1 MEVKSLCWHHKL
13 PVLCVNY
20 ISVKV
25 GGEETPKHDVCG
37 ISKPIPPGLI
47 NTAPNDEYFLGML
60 SPDAP
65 KFSVHTLLSHKFS
78 VHTLLSYAAV
88 KQGIVI
94 SETKK
99 GEDTHMSKRTCK
111 SLTGYIQLLVQTKY
125 TLHCF

>member
-1 MEVKSLCWHHKL
+1 MS
-13 PVLCVNY
+13 
-20 ISVKV
+20 
-25 GGEETPKHDVCG
+25 
-37 ISKPIPPGLI
+37 
-47 NTAPNDEYFLGML
+47 EYFLGML

-99 GEDTHMSKRTCK
+99 GKGVHQEG
-111 SLTGYIQLLVQTKY
+111 LTIEAWRAPQRAGL
-125 TLHCF
+125 

>member
-1 MEVKSLCWHHKL
+1 
-13 PVLCVNY
+13 
-20 ISVKV
+20 
-25 GGEETPKHDVCG
+25 
-37 ISKPIPPGLI
+37 
-47 NTAPNDEYFLGML
+47 ML

-65 KFSVHTLLSHKFS
+65 KFSVHTLLSYTFSVHTLLSYTFSVHTLLSYTFSVHTLLSYTFS

-111 SLTGYIQLLVQTKY
+111 YLTRYIQLLVQTK
-125 TLHCF
+125 